1 MFKNKTM
8 ISFEKEINIK
18 DEMID
23 VSIVIV
29 CMNNL
34 INLYPC
40 LESIRKYTKEVE
52 YETLVVAYLFTK
64 DNLEKVKADFPWVTF
79 IESNEIRGFSE
90 NNNLA
95 LKQAKGKY
103 CFVLN
108 DDTYIAD
115 NAIGKLVETHNGLS
129 EDIAVLCPT
138 TKRPDGSVQHCGVA
152 KFNMFTYILWCMGLL
167 NYYVNHSRYV
177 NKKGLF
183 QTYNVH
189 GACFLI
195 RKSIFEDVNWFDE
208 RFFFCPEDIALSTK
222 INNEGYKCFVDSNI
236 NIYHTGGGTWSNTI
250 IATKPATAKG
260 EYIFYG
266 TNIINKILFLIISTL
281 RYGGCML
288 YWLIKM
294 GVSFDEHKRV
304 MFTANKNAI
313 FALYS
318 HLSPKELFVK
328 FYKK

>member
-1 MFKNKTM
+1 MFNVMMENVENK
-8 ISFEKEINIK
+8 
-18 DEMID
+18 ID

-34 INLYPC
+34 RNLYPC
-40 LESIRKYTKEVE
+40 LESIRKHTINVK

-64 DNLEKVKADFPWVTF
+64 ENLEKVKTDYPWVTF

-108 DDTYIAD
+108 DDTYIVD
-115 NAIGKLVETHNGLS
+115 NAIGKLLDRNSGLPS
-129 EDIAVLCPT
+129 DVAILCPT
-138 TKRPDGSVQHCGVA
+138 TRRPDGSVQHCGVA
-152 KFNMFTYILWCMGLL
+152 KFNLFTYILWCAGLL
-167 NYYVNHSRYV
+167 KNYANHSKYV
-177 NKKGLF
+177 NKEGLF

-195 RKSIFEDVNWFDE
+195 RRKIFEKVNWFDE

-222 INNEGYKCFVDSNI
+222 INKIGYRCFVDSNI
-236 NIYHTGGGTWSNTI
+236 SIYHTGGGTWSKTI
-250 IATKPATAKG
+250 MATKPATVKG
-260 EYIFYG
+260 DYIFYG
-266 TNIINKILFLIISTL
+266 TNVIKKVIFLVVSTL
-281 RYGGCML
+281 RYGGCMF

-294 GVSFDEHKRV
+294 IGGVTDHKKV
-304 MFTANKNAI
+304 MFTANRNAV

-318 HLSPKELFVK
+318 NLSPKDLFIK
-328 FYKK
+328 FYKTKNY